1 MKFTTETIERLIS
14 NPFYAI
20 DINPVFIQ
28 EHPKM
33 VTKKEWIKANI
44 KLMDEI
50 GAERWLENL
59 LENLTGNYI
68 ISGEE

>member
-33 VTKKEWIKANI
+33 ITEKEWIKANVNLI
-44 KLMDEI
+44 KEI
-50 GAERWLENL
+50 GEEKWLVNL

-68 ISGEE
+68 VSEGK